1 MGGLFQIDLAF
12 LFEQPSVWRTLV
24 QTLIVVT
31 PLAIAVSGFAA
42 WRTGDRQGLIL
53 ILWVGLYT
61 VWMLWPWSLPM
72 EFVLPSRVISVVC
85 WFWLLG
91 AWGRRVQWHDPLL
104 LAANSV
110 VVAFLIALFLTTVVA
125 SIRDVMGWDIPA

>member
-12 LFEQPSVWRTLV
+12 LFEQPSIWRTLV

-61 VWMLWPWSLPM
+61 VWMLWPWSLPT
-72 EFVLPSRVISVVC
+72 EFFLPSRVISVVC

-104 LAANSV
+104 LAANSI

-125 SIRDVMGWDIPA
+125 TIRDVMGWDIPT

>member
-12 LFEQPSVWRTLV
+12 LFEQPSVWRALV

-53 ILWVGLYT
+53 ILWVGLYM
-61 VWMLWPWSLPM
+61 VWMLWPWPLST

-104 LAANSV
+104 LTANSV

>member
-61 VWMLWPWSLPM
+61 VWMLWPWSLPT